1 LDNRPPE
8 LPGWMTGEE
17 VYIPG
22 KDKSAFVNKS
32 ILSVLGLLSRIKTQ
46 DTKAASKYM
55 PHAVFM
61 VFGTLLL
68 VVLLS
73 FSRGFTFP
81 MVALVYLLVLLA
93 FMDGRAIRS
102 ILKVSLI
109 AALGSALVLLPA
121 ALNGSAFTA
130 VLITGKVFAGIT
142 AVNLLSH
149 SAKWNDISAAFKR
162 FLVPDLF
169 IFVFDITVKY
179 IYMLGDYL
187 LNMLYALK
195 LRSVGVNRNK
205 YASLSGI
212 GGNLFLRSS
221 EMAGDMYG
229 AMECRGFTGKYRAVK
244 RFRISPADLLF
255 IGANLAIVIAFIYLG
270 RVKK

>member
-1 LDNRPPE
+1 LDNRLLE
-8 LPGWMTGEE
+8 LPEWMSGEE
-17 VYIPG
+17 VYNPKKEKG
-22 KDKSAFVNKS
+22 SFVNKS
-32 ILSVLGLLSRIKTQ
+32 ILSVLGLLSRIKSQ
-46 DTKAASKYM
+46 DTKDASRKK

-61 VFGTLLL
+61 VIGTLLL

-73 FSRGFTFP
+73 FSRGVAFL
-81 MVALVYLLVLLA
+81 MVVLVYLLVMLA
-93 FMDGRAIRS
+93 FMDGREIRA

-109 AALGSALVLLPA
+109 AALGSSLVLLPA
-121 ALNGSAFTA
+121 ALTGNAFTA
-130 VLITGKVFAGIT
+130 VLITGKVFAGVT

-149 SAKWNDISAAFKR
+149 SAKWNDISGAFKR
-162 FLVPDLF
+162 FFVPDLF

-212 GGNLFLRSS
+212 GGNLFLRSA
-221 EMAGDMYG
+221 EMAGEMYG
-229 AMECRGFTGKYRAVK
+229 AMECRGFTGKYRAAK
-244 RFRISPADLLF
+244 RFRLSPADLLYT
-255 IGANLAIVIAFIYLG
+255 GANLAIVIAFIYLG
-270 RVKK
+270 RV

>member
-1 LDNRPPE
+1 MDNKSLDLPE
-8 LPGWMTGEE
+8 WMSGEPDCFPKRE
-17 VYIPG
+17 
-22 KDKSAFVNKS
+22 KSTFADRS
-32 ILSVLGLLSRIKTQ
+32 ILSVLGLLSRIKSQ
-46 DTKAASKYM
+46 DTKAASKST

-61 VFGTLLL
+61 VFSTLLL

-73 FSRGFTFP
+73 FSRGYAFLT
-81 MVALVYLLVLLA
+81 VILVYLLVMLA
-93 FMDGRAIRS
+93 FMNGSDIRA

-121 ALNGSAFTA
+121 ALTGNAGTA
-130 VLITGKVFAGIT
+130 GIITAKVFAGVT
-142 AVNLLSH
+142 AVNLLSR

-162 FLVPDLF
+162 FFVPDLF

-221 EMAGDMYG
+221 EMAGEMYG
-229 AMECRGFTGKYRAVK
+229 AMECRGFTGKYRAAE
-244 RFRISPADLLF
+244 RFRPSPADLLY
-255 IGANLAIVIAFIYLG
+255 ILANLIMVLAFVFLG
-270 RVKK
+270 RA